1 MNHSYKISIY
11 FSTRKRVKNL
21 DQSLKSLFDL
31 ADLNNPNFEI
41 IVKVDFDDHET
52 INYITNWDNTYE
64 NLKFIISSR
73 KKGYISLKE
82 FSEYMID
89 LSQGEYNLCWND
101 DMIMK
106 TPNWNNIFEKKLKEF
121 KIYYPKVN
129 RHREAFFVLPKKLK
143 EILGYIGKTN
153 SVDLYLHQLS
163 ELCNIAEYFD
173 EVEYEHFWKDDDETF
188 EDKKATFSEQVQ
200 EKQEFMLMNVGIGSG
215 EYSQSVIE
223 DSQKILT
230 YLNNL

>member
-1 MNHSYKISIY
+1 MDYPYKISIY
-11 FSTRKRVKNL
+11 FSTRKRVNDL
-21 DQSLKSLFDL
+21 DASLKSLFSL
-31 ADLNNPNFEI
+31 ADLSNPNFEI
-41 IVKVDFDDHET
+41 IVKVDFDDIET
-52 INYITNWDNTYE
+52 IDYIKNWDNTYD

-73 KKGYISLKE
+73 KKGYLSLRE

-89 LSQGEYNLCWND
+89 LSQGEFNLCWND
-101 DMIMK
+101 DMVMK
-106 TPNWNNIFEKKLKEF
+106 TLNWNNIFDKKLSQF

-163 ELCNIAEYFD
+163 ELCGIAEYFD
-173 EVEYEHFWKDDDETF
+173 DIEYEHFWKDDDETF
-188 EDKKATFSEQVQ
+188 EDKKLTFDEQIR
-200 EKQEFMLMNVGIGSG
+200 ERNEFLLNNVGVGSG
-215 EYSQSVIE
+215 KYSQSVIE
-223 DSQKILT
+223 DSKKILN